1 MAGDVAGGGS
11 LAGGVGP
18 RVVVPAHGR
27 RTVAWRQTHRGG
39 TVDDRTLGEVTVS
52 IPPLVAGLD
61 PRVPNDLLAE
71 CDLAVR
77 AIARLDETGG
87 EHLRPLATL
96 LLRAESV
103 ASSKIEHEDAS
114 IEDFARALHGVKAN
128 SSATSMVAASGAMDR
143 LLHGPIE
150 AAGITDAHRLLMADD
165 PTERAYAGRW
175 REMQNWI
182 GGSDHSPRNALYV
195 PPPPDLVEELMGDLI
210 TFARRT
216 NLPVIAQA
224 AIAHAQFE
232 SIHPFV
238 DGNGRVGRALV
249 NAVLRRRGATTS
261 VVVPVA
267 SALVAHRDRYFDA
280 LTAYRSGDVHA
291 IVSAF
296 AVATEIAASES
307 VATAARL
314 ASVPDEWRASLGR
327 VRAGS
332 AVAVALARLPAHP
345 VVTADDIERW
355 AGVSSSNAYAAVDRL
370 VAASVLRPL
379 TDRKRGQVWG
389 ASAILDEV
397 DALGHRIARAAR

>member
-1 MAGDVAGGGS
+1 MTS
-11 LAGGVGP
+11 TSSP
-18 RVVVPAHGR
+18 WPPHGTAAR
-27 RTVAWRQTHRGG
+27 PWRPSGRGG
-39 TVDDRTLGEVTVS
+39 TRADRELRS
-52 IPPLVAGLD
+52 IETSLPP
-61 PRVPNDLLAE
+61 
-71 CDLAVR
+71 
-77 AIARLDETGG
+77 AIADRPVPVTAELAGRIEAATVRVTRLDLSHGSVLE
-87 EHLRPLATL
+87 PLGML
-96 LLRAESV
+96 LLRTESV
-103 ASSKIEHEDAS
+103 ASSKIERISAS
-114 IEDFARALHGVKAN
+114 LDDYARAEHGSRAN
-128 SSATSMVAASGAMDR
+128 DAATEMVAGTAATVSLIAAVRPGGR
-143 LLHGPIE
+143 LSLRSILRS
-150 AAGITDAHRLLMADD
+150 HRTLMADR
-165 PTERAYAGRW
+165 PEERPGTLRAV
-175 REMQNWI
+175 QNWI
-182 GGSDHSPRNALYV
+182 GGSDHSPRDAWYV
-195 PPPPDLVEELMGDLI
+195 PPPPDVVPGAMDDLVR
-210 TFARRT
+210 FANRDDVPA
-216 NLPVIAQA
+216 LAIA